1 TKKSYAA
8 VKSVSLIRLSKKLK
22 DNLDSEINILRS
34 LQHPHIVA
42 LFDCTESPTHIHL
55 VMEYC
60 QLSDLSQF
68 MQKRNTLG
76 AYPETADIFK
86 NYPNA
91 PAGGLNEVVVRHF
104 LKQTASAME
113 YLRARNLI
121 HRDVKPQN
129 LLLNP
134 SPLYMKKLKPEEMP
148 LAASENSLVPAVGVE
163 SLPMIKLAD
172 FGFARVLPTTSLAE
186 TLCGSP
192 LYMAPEILRYER
204 YDAKADLWSVGTVV
218 YEMIAGKPPFR
229 ASNHVELLRKIEKGN
244 DQIAFPDGAILSRDL
259 KKLIRAL
266 LKKHPTE
273 RISFESFFSSSVIV
287 GEIPGLVGE
296 DRPRIPTRSIPD
308 PEVSELSRRM
318 QKLPT
323 DAVPAIKNDE
333 PIHRSGS
340 PNPPSPRDHHPLST
354 PPRATSETRPSSVV
368 QDPGVP
374 QRPPSGDRRY
384 TEALPI
390 APTPSSMQRQTSQRV
405 RRPNPTSH
413 ATAPGRQELHQERSP
428 VVAAVAM
435 ERRTSRNSTS
445 PSSSYLKEQLERERN
460 PQRRDDRA
468 AREAREHAAQEI
480 AFERDYVVVE
490 KRAVEVNAF
499 ADELAASPQLHGN
512 LRTQPSSLQHAAM
525 VRRATTQ
532 GASNPTPGAQ
542 ANMSR
547 AMQVAAGRQRPDMLQ
562 RHTGSY
568 DKRLGL
574 SPTTATAALS
584 KAINMASLRVFGIGA
599 SPPLGKGP
607 SPPQGYGAFPTYP
620 TTQGSPLMIGD
631 GSKNLAS
638 VDEDTRILH
647 TIEEAAH
654 RSDVV
659 FGFAEVKYKQLLPA
673 TPSNEHGL
681 GVRRSSVTDK
691 SQSEDTAEDD
701 DLTVDAI
708 VAISEEALVLYVKA
722 LAILAKAIDL
732 AGSWWGQKNHGE
744 IIGEST
750 SPRDTTKS
758 SAPPIGNRMNN
769 VVQWA
774 RNRFNECLE
783 KSEFVGRKLVDA
795 QKQLPLDNPGHP
807 SNHPSASTS
816 STSVGTSAENI
827 NLTSGVTAEK
837 LMYDR
842 AVEMSRAAAVN
853 ELVGEDLAGCELNY
867 NTAAKLLE
875 AVLESD
881 DEPLSRRSNGTK
893 KDRKPDDEVINGM
906 ETEDRQS
913 VVKLIEGTKIRLA
926 ALKKKI
932 AMQREHQASKRT
944 SITNVV
950 PSRTTT
956 KASPVQ
962 TPLIATTP
970 PK

>member
-1 TKKSYAA
+1 
-8 VKSVSLIRLSKKLK
+8 
-22 DNLDSEINILRS
+22 
-34 LQHPHIVA
+34 
-42 LFDCTESPTHIHL
+42 
-55 VMEYC
+55 
-60 QLSDLSQF
+60 
-68 MQKRNTLG
+68 
-76 AYPETADIFK
+76 
-86 NYPNA
+86 
-91 PAGGLNEVVVRHF
+91 
-104 LKQTASAME
+104 
-113 YLRARNLI
+113 
-121 HRDVKPQN
+121 
-129 LLLNP
+129 
-134 SPLYMKKLKPEEMP
+134 
-148 LAASENSLVPAVGVE
+148 VGVE

-273 RISFESFFSSSVIV
+273 RISFENFFSSSVIV
-287 GEIPGLVGE
+287 GEIPGLWE
-296 DRPRIPTRSIPD
+296 P
-308 PEVSELSRRM
+308 L
-318 QKLPT
+318 LPIT
-323 DAVPAIKNDE
+323 K
-333 PIHRSGS
+333 
-340 PNPPSPRDHHPLST
+340 
-354 PPRATSETRPSSVV
+354 RPSSF
-368 QDPGVP
+368 
-374 QRPPSGDRRY
+374 
-384 TEALPI
+384 EH
-390 APTPSSMQRQTSQRV
+390 TS
-405 RRPNPTSH
+405 
-413 ATAPGRQELHQERSP
+413 
-428 VVAAVAM
+428 
-435 ERRTSRNSTS
+435 SRNA
-445 PSSSYLKEQLERERN
+445 RN
-460 PQRRDDRA
+460 S
-468 AREAREHAAQEI
+468 
-480 AFERDYVVVE
+480 AF
-490 KRAVEVNAF
+490 
-499 ADELAASPQLHGN
+499 
-512 LRTQPSSLQHAAM
+512 
-525 VRRATTQ
+525 VRRAGSWRSTKATLRRPQ
-532 GASNPTPGAQ
+532 VYRSRTDCADSFKYAAADEPKGTPTESDIACDSTWTPGA
-542 ANMSR
+542 ASR
-547 AMQVAAGRQRPDMLQ
+547 AITSSGGRCYGKAYQSQQPITQLF

-681 GVRRSSVTDK
+681 GVRRCSVTDK
-691 SQSEDTAEDD
+691 SQSEDTSEDD

-732 AGSWWGQKNHGE
+732 VGSWWGQRNRGE
-744 IIGEST
+744 ILGESA

-881 DEPLSRRSNGTK
+881 DEPLPRRSNGTK
-893 KDRKPDDEVINGM
+893 KDKKADDEIINGM

-913 VVKLIEGTKIRLA
+913 VVKLIEGTKTRLA

-932 AMQREHQASKRT
+932 AVQREQQAAKRT
-944 SITNVV
+944 SVTNVV

-962 TPLIATTP
+962 TPLTATTP